1 MCERYILSDTVHK
14 ITYKKSYKNQ
24 KNIIKIKGL
33 NFLDGINNETK
44 KKYTQL
50 LGILFSLDFFF
61 VFLQ

>member
-33 NFLDGINNETK
+33 KLNISEDGINNEK
-44 KKYTQL
+44 KRNVCLNLKLSRIGQ
-50 LGILFSLDFFF
+50 
-61 VFLQ
+61 